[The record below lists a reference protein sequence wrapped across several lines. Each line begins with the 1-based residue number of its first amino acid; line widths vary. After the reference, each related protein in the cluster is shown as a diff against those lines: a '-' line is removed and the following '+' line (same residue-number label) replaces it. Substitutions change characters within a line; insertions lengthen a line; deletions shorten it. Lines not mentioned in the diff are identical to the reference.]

1 LSVRAQRERHQQLQR
16 EREVLRMRESVVS
29 AIAPAHLPRV
39 GSSAIFEAVDE
50 ALAQIVA
57 AGDHLREPDEV
68 KALWITYARRR
79 VIDGQRSAEFKHR
92 ADEQIDGAAQAQ
104 PDGSDELLR
113 LTEDARQWWR
123 IREILSVLHGDQRR
137 WAEAWYD
144 HVLSASRESGAQPR
158 GLPDVLGWTPS
169 KTKSVSRRARLKMAA
184 FIDDRA
190 RGAVCDEK
198 RTLLDAFVM
207 AGRAGSGGELDDER
221 YQAVLFHVAG
231 CENCWADWHCRRR
244 ALLGRCGAILA
255 VPADAVAM
263 SAQALEAKL
272 IGLAHGLHGA
282 AYSMMTRLGIGGAAA
297 AGGGAATL
305 AGKATAVCVGVVC
318 AATAGGELVGVLPP
332 IARQPTRVSPVKA
345 AEIKKDASASS
356 ATRQAPATHVTRPI
370 PIPTPVAQ
378 TSTATAKSTLREV
391 AKKRAIPK
399 TFVPRSTLDPE
410 PASATESGSNPTPAG
425 SASPTFSAVESP
437 PPPPPPPPPPSSSTQ
452 PICTPGSLG
461 C

>member
-1 LSVRAQRERHQQLQR
+1 LSVRAQRERHEQLER
-16 EREVLRMRESVVS
+16 ERAVLRMRESVVS
-29 AIAPAHLPRV
+29 AIAPAHLRRV

-57 AGDHLREPDEV
+57 AGDHLRQPDEV

-92 ADEQIDGAAQAQ
+92 ADESIDNAAQA
-104 PDGSDELLR
+104 PRDSSDELLR
-113 LTEDARQWWR
+113 LTDDARQWWR
-123 IREILSVLHGDQRR
+123 IREILSVLRGDQRH

-198 RTLLDAFVM
+198 RALLDAFVM
-207 AGRAGSGGELDDER
+207 AGRAGSGGDLDDER
-221 YQAVLFHVAG
+221 YREVLFHVAG

-244 ALLGRCGAILA
+244 ALLGRCGVILT
-255 VPADAVAM
+255 VPADAVALG
-263 SAQALEAKL
+263 AQALEAKL
-272 IGLAHGLHGA
+272 VGLVHGIHGA

-305 AGKATAVCVGVVC
+305 GGKATAVCVGVVC

-332 IARQPTRVSPVKA
+332 LAQQPVRESPAKA
-345 AEIKKDASASS
+345 VAVEKDAGESNS
-356 ATRQAPATHVTRPI
+356 TPPVPRHVTRPI
-370 PIPTPVAQ
+370 PPPVAQ
-378 TSTATAKSTLREV
+378 TATTAAKTTVREV
-391 AKKRAIPK
+391 TKQRVIPK
-399 TFVPRSTLDPE
+399 TFVPGSTLDPD
-410 PASATESGSNPTPAG
+410 PGSGSSSDPTPAG
-425 SASPTFSAVESP
+425 SASETFSPIEP
-437 PPPPPPPPPPSSSTQ
+437 PPPPPPQMPPPPPAAVSSSTQ
-452 PICTPGSLG
+452 PSCTPGSLG

>member
-1 LSVRAQRERHQQLQR
+1 LSVRAQRERHEQLKR
-16 EREVLRMRESVVS
+16 ERAVLRMRESVVS
-29 AIAPAHLPRV
+29 AITPAYLRRV

-57 AGDHLREPDEV
+57 AGDHLREPEEV

-79 VIDGQRSAEFKHR
+79 VIDGERSAEFKHR
-92 ADEQIDGAAQAQ
+92 ADESVDDATQA
-104 PDGSDELLR
+104 PADSSDELLR
-113 LTEDARQWWR
+113 LTDDARQWWR
-123 IREILSVLHGDQRR
+123 IREILSVLRGDQRR

-198 RTLLDAFVM
+198 RALLDAFVM
-207 AGRAGSGGELDDER
+207 AGRAGSGGHLDDER

-244 ALLGRCGAILA
+244 ALLGRCGAVLA
-255 VPADAVAM
+255 VPADAVA
-263 SAQALEAKL
+263 SGAQTLEAKL
-272 IGLAHGLHGA
+272 IGLAHGIHGA
-282 AYSMMTRLGIGGAAA
+282 AYSMMTRLGISGAAA

-305 AGKATAVCVGVVC
+305 GAKATAVCVGVVC
-318 AATAGGELVGVLPP
+318 AATAGGELAGVLPP
-332 IARQPTRVSPVKA
+332 IAQQPARESPAKA
-345 AEIKKDASASS
+345 PEVRKDASGPSS
-356 ATRQAPATHVTRPI
+356 TPQAPRHVTRPTL
-370 PIPTPVAQ
+370 PPVAQ
-378 TSTATAKSTLREV
+378 TTTTATTAKTTLREV
-391 AKKRAIPK
+391 TKKRVIPK
-399 TFVPRSTLDPE
+399 TFVPRSTLDPG
-410 PASATESGSNPTPAG
+410 TGSGSGSTPAG
-425 SASPTFSAVESP
+425 SASATFSAQPPTPPAAP
-437 PPPPPPPPPPSSSTQ
+437 PPPPAGSGFSQ
-452 PICTPGSLG
+452 PTCTPGSLG